1 MHPESRPQT
10 FRLQPRVYLNAFRIF
25 TVVRM
30 ATIFILKQ
38 IIDLV
43 CEELSKTKSIHQESQ
58 PESIKRFE
66 EMLHK
71 KDEEIATLYKE
82 NIKLENRIR
91 QIESELD
98 VFSVINPQPVK
109 SEEPTKQVEQEV
121 KNETVNPTSV
131 PAQTVEVKKEETT
144 KPKRKRD
151 SEDRKQYMKEYG
163 KKYRQ
168 RQREKKIEMNL

>member
-1 MHPESRPQT
+1 
-10 FRLQPRVYLNAFRIF
+10 
-25 TVVRM
+25 M

-43 CEELSKTKSIHQESQ
+43 CEELSKTKSTNSQ
-58 PESIKRFE
+58 PESVKHLE

-71 KDEEIATLYKE
+71 RDEEITALYKE

-98 VFSVINPQPVK
+98 VFSVINPQTK
-109 SEEPTKQVEQEV
+109 SEDATEV
-121 KNETVNPTSV
+121 KNEVVNESTK
-131 PAQTVEVKKEETT
+131 QTVEAESQQTKKEDEST

-151 SEDRKQYMKEYG
+151 SEERKQYMKDYG

-168 RQREKKIEMNL
+168 RQREKKIEMDL

>member
-1 MHPESRPQT
+1 MI
-10 FRLQPRVYLNAFRIF
+10 N
-25 TVVRM
+25 
-30 ATIFILKQ
+30 
-38 IIDLV
+38 
-43 CEELSKTKSIHQESQ
+43 
-58 PESIKRFE
+58 
-66 EMLHK
+66 K

-98 VFSVINPQPVK
+98 VFSVINPQTK
-109 SEEPTKQVEQEV
+109 SEETTEV
-121 KNETVNPTSV
+121 KNEVVEPIKQSV
-131 PAQTVEVKKEETT
+131 EPEVKKVDEPI

>member
-1 MHPESRPQT
+1 MT
-10 FRLQPRVYLNAFRIF
+10 
-25 TVVRM
+25 
-30 ATIFILKQ
+30 TIFIIKQ

-43 CEELSKTKSIHQESQ
+43 CEELTKTKSINTP
-58 PESIKRFE
+58 PESVKHYE
-66 EMLHK
+66 EILHR
-71 KDEEIATLYKE
+71 KDEELATLYKE

-98 VFSVINPQPVK
+98 VFSVINPQTKHEEVK
-109 SEEPTKQVEQEV
+109 NEVVEPTKQSAE
-121 KNETVNPTSV
+121 P
-131 PAQTVEVKKEETT
+131 EVKKEEEPT

>member
-1 MHPESRPQT
+1 
-10 FRLQPRVYLNAFRIF
+10 
-25 TVVRM
+25 M

-43 CEELSKTKSIHQESQ
+43 CEELSKTKSIQSESQ

-66 EMLHK
+66 DMLHK

-109 SEEPTKQVEQEV
+109 LEEPTKQTEHEV
-121 KNETVNPTSV
+121 KNETVNPPPAPVPV
-131 PAQTVEVKKEETT
+131 PAHTEEAKKEEAT

>member
-1 MHPESRPQT
+1 
-10 FRLQPRVYLNAFRIF
+10 
-25 TVVRM
+25 M
-30 ATIFILKQ
+30 ATIFIVKQ

-43 CEELSKTKSIHQESQ
+43 CEELSKTKSIQQESQ

-98 VFSVINPQPVK
+98 VFSVINPQPIK
-109 SEEPTKQVEQEV
+109 SEEPTKHVEHEV
-121 KNETVNPTSV
+121 KNETVEPE
-131 PAQTVEVKKEETT
+131 TVEAKKEEPI

-151 SEDRKQYMKEYG
+151 SEERKQYMKEYG

-168 RQREKKIEMNL
+168 RQREKKFEMNL

>member
-1 MHPESRPQT
+1 
-10 FRLQPRVYLNAFRIF
+10 
-25 TVVRM
+25 M
-30 ATIFILKQ
+30 ATIFIIKQ

-43 CEELSKTKSIHQESQ
+43 CEELSKTKSTNSQ
-58 PESIKRFE
+58 PESVRHYE
-66 EMLHK
+66 EILHR
-71 KDEEIATLYKE
+71 KDEELATLYKE

-98 VFSVINPQPVK
+98 VFSVINPQTK
-109 SEEPTKQVEQEV
+109 SEDATEVKNEVVNEPTKQ
-121 KNETVNPTSV
+121 
-131 PAQTVEVKKEETT
+131 TVEAEPQQTKKEEEPT

-151 SEDRKQYMKEYG
+151 SEERKQYMKEYG

>member
-1 MHPESRPQT
+1 
-10 FRLQPRVYLNAFRIF
+10 
-25 TVVRM
+25 M
-30 ATIFILKQ
+30 ASIFIIKQ

-43 CEELSKTKSIHQESQ
+43 CEELTKTKSIQSQSQ

-66 EMLHK
+66 EMLNK

-98 VFSVINPQPVK
+98 VFSVINPQTK
-109 SEEPTKQVEQEV
+109 SEDTTEVKNEVVNEPTKQSVE
-121 KNETVNPTSV
+121 P
-131 PAQTVEVKKEETT
+131 EVKKAEEHI

>member
-1 MHPESRPQT
+1 
-10 FRLQPRVYLNAFRIF
+10 
-25 TVVRM
+25 M

-43 CEELSKTKSIHQESQ
+43 CEELSKTKSIQQESQ

-66 EMLHK
+66 DMLHK

-98 VFSVINPQPVK
+98 VFSVINPQPIK
-109 SEEPTKQVEQEV
+109 SEESTKQTEQEV
-121 KNETVNPTSV
+121 KNETVNPTPA
-131 PAQTVEVKKEETT
+131 PAQTAEAKKEEPT

>member
-1 MHPESRPQT
+1 
-10 FRLQPRVYLNAFRIF
+10 
-25 TVVRM
+25 M

-43 CEELSKTKSIHQESQ
+43 CEELSKTKVANSQ
-58 PESIKRFE
+58 PESVRHYE
-66 EMLHK
+66 EILNK
-71 KDEEIATLYKE
+71 KDEELATLYKE

-98 VFSVINPQPVK
+98 VFSVINPQTK
-109 SEEPTKQVEQEV
+109 SEDATEVKNEVVEPTKQLFEPESQ
-121 KNETVNPTSV
+121 
-131 PAQTVEVKKEETT
+131 QTKKEEEPA

-151 SEDRKQYMKEYG
+151 SEERKQYMKEYG

>member
-1 MHPESRPQT
+1 
-10 FRLQPRVYLNAFRIF
+10 
-25 TVVRM
+25 M

-43 CEELSKTKSIHQESQ
+43 CEELSKTKSIQQESQ
-58 PESIKRFE
+58 PESIKHFE
-66 EMLHK
+66 DILNK

-109 SEEPTKQVEQEV
+109 SEESTKQTEHEV
-121 KNETVNPTSV
+121 KNETVNPTPV
-131 PAQTVEVKKEETT
+131 PVHTEEVKKEEPT

>member
-1 MHPESRPQT
+1 
-10 FRLQPRVYLNAFRIF
+10 
-25 TVVRM
+25 M

-43 CEELSKTKSIHQESQ
+43 CEELSKTKSIQQESQ

-66 EMLHK
+66 DMLHK

-98 VFSVINPQPVK
+98 VFSVINPQPAK
-109 SEEPTKQVEQEV
+109 SEEPTKQTEQEV
-121 KNETVNPTSV
+121 KNETVNPTPATV
-131 PAQTVEVKKEETT
+131 PVQTEEAKKEETT

>member
-1 MHPESRPQT
+1 
-10 FRLQPRVYLNAFRIF
+10 
-25 TVVRM
+25 M

-43 CEELSKTKSIHQESQ
+43 CEELSKTKSTNSQ
-58 PESIKRFE
+58 PESVKHLE

-71 KDEEIATLYKE
+71 RDEELATLYKE

-98 VFSVINPQPVK
+98 VFSVINPQTK
-109 SEEPTKQVEQEV
+109 SEDTTEVKNEVVNEPTKQ
-121 KNETVNPTSV
+121 
-131 PAQTVEVKKEETT
+131 TVEAEPQQTKKEEEPT

-151 SEDRKQYMKEYG
+151 SEERKQYMKEYG

>member
-1 MHPESRPQT
+1 
-10 FRLQPRVYLNAFRIF
+10 
-25 TVVRM
+25 M

-43 CEELSKTKSIHQESQ
+43 CEELSKTKSIQSESQ
-58 PESIKRFE
+58 HESIKRFE

-91 QIESELD
+91 QMESELD
-98 VFSVINPQPVK
+98 IFSVINPQPAK
-109 SEEPTKQVEQEV
+109 SDEPTRQCEQEV
-121 KNETVNPTSV
+121 KNETINPIPT
-131 PAQTVEVKKEETT
+131 QTEEAKKEETT

-151 SEDRKQYMKEYG
+151 SEDRKQYMKDYG

>member
-1 MHPESRPQT
+1 
-10 FRLQPRVYLNAFRIF
+10 
-25 TVVRM
+25 M

-43 CEELSKTKSIHQESQ
+43 CEELSKTKSTYQESQ

-66 EMLHK
+66 DMLHK

-109 SEEPTKQVEQEV
+109 SEEPTKQTEQEV
-121 KNETVNPTSV
+121 KNETVNPTSAPV
-131 PAQTVEVKKEETT
+131 PAQAEEAKKEEHA

-151 SEDRKQYMKEYG
+151 SEDRRQYMKEYG

>member
-1 MHPESRPQT
+1 
-10 FRLQPRVYLNAFRIF
+10 
-25 TVVRM
+25 M

-43 CEELSKTKSIHQESQ
+43 CEELSKTKSTNSQ
-58 PESIKRFE
+58 PESVKHLE

-71 KDEEIATLYKE
+71 RDEELATLYKE

-98 VFSVINPQPVK
+98 VFSVINPQTK
-109 SEEPTKQVEQEV
+109 SEDATEV
-121 KNETVNPTSV
+121 KNEVVNEPTKPSV
-131 PAQTVEVKKEETT
+131 ESEPQQTKKEEEPT

-151 SEDRKQYMKEYG
+151 SEERKQYMKEYG

>member
-1 MHPESRPQT
+1 MT
-10 FRLQPRVYLNAFRIF
+10 
-25 TVVRM
+25 
-30 ATIFILKQ
+30 TIFIIKQ

-43 CEELSKTKSIHQESQ
+43 CEELSKTKSINTT

-66 EMLHK
+66 EMLNK

-98 VFSVINPQPVK
+98 VFSVINPQTK
-109 SEEPTKQVEQEV
+109 SEESTEV
-121 KNETVNPTSV
+121 KNEVVNESTKQSV
-131 PAQTVEVKKEETT
+131 EPEVKKAEEPT

>member
-1 MHPESRPQT
+1 
-10 FRLQPRVYLNAFRIF
+10 
-25 TVVRM
+25 M
-30 ATIFILKQ
+30 ASIFIIKQ

-43 CEELSKTKSIHQESQ
+43 CEELTKTKSIQSQSQ
-58 PESIKRFE
+58 PESIKHFE
-66 EMLHK
+66 EMINK

-98 VFSVINPQPVK
+98 VFSVINPQTK
-109 SEEPTKQVEQEV
+109 SEETTEV
-121 KNETVNPTSV
+121 KNEVVEPIKQSV
-131 PAQTVEVKKEETT
+131 EPEVKKVDEPI

>member
-1 MHPESRPQT
+1 
-10 FRLQPRVYLNAFRIF
+10 
-25 TVVRM
+25 M

-43 CEELSKTKSIHQESQ
+43 CEELSKTKSIHSNS
-58 PESIKRFE
+58 ESIKHFE
-66 EMLHK
+66 DILNK

-98 VFSVINPQPVK
+98 IFSVLNPQSK
-109 SEEPTKQVEQEV
+109 LDEATKQTEQEV
-121 KNETVNPTSV
+121 KNETVNPTPTPV
-131 PAQTVEVKKEETT
+131 HTEEVKKEETT

>member
-1 MHPESRPQT
+1 
-10 FRLQPRVYLNAFRIF
+10 
-25 TVVRM
+25 M
-30 ATIFILKQ
+30 ASIFIIKQ

-43 CEELSKTKSIHQESQ
+43 CEELTKTKSIQSQSQ

-66 EMLHK
+66 EMLNK

-98 VFSVINPQPVK
+98 VFSIINPQIK
-109 SEEPTKQVEQEV
+109 SEETNEVKNEVVEPTKQSVE
-121 KNETVNPTSV
+121 P
-131 PAQTVEVKKEETT
+131 EVKKAEEPI

>member
-1 MHPESRPQT
+1 
-10 FRLQPRVYLNAFRIF
+10 
-25 TVVRM
+25 M

-43 CEELSKTKSIHQESQ
+43 CEELTKTKSINTQ
-58 PESIKRFE
+58 PESVKHLE
-66 EMLHK
+66 EMIHR
-71 KDEEIATLYKE
+71 KDEELATLYKE

-98 VFSVINPQPVK
+98 VFSVINPQIK
-109 SEEPTKQVEQEV
+109 SEEDATEVKNNIVEPTKQSVESEPQ
-121 KNETVNPTSV
+121 
-131 PAQTVEVKKEETT
+131 QTKKEEEPI

-151 SEDRKQYMKEYG
+151 SEERRQYMKEYG

>member
-1 MHPESRPQT
+1 
-10 FRLQPRVYLNAFRIF
+10 
-25 TVVRM
+25 M

-43 CEELSKTKSIHQESQ
+43 CEELTKTKSINTT
-58 PESIKRFE
+58 PESVKHYE
-66 EMLHK
+66 EILHR
-71 KDEEIATLYKE
+71 KDEELATLYKE

-98 VFSVINPQPVK
+98 VFSVINPQTK
-109 SEEPTKQVEQEV
+109 SEDSTEVKNEVVNEPTKQSVEYESQ
-121 KNETVNPTSV
+121 
-131 PAQTVEVKKEETT
+131 QTKKEEEPI

-151 SEDRKQYMKEYG
+151 SEERKQYMKEYG

>member
-1 MHPESRPQT
+1 
-10 FRLQPRVYLNAFRIF
+10 
-25 TVVRM
+25 M
-30 ATIFILKQ
+30 ATIFIIKQ

-43 CEELSKTKSIHQESQ
+43 CEELSKTKSINSQ
-58 PESIKRFE
+58 PESVKQYE
-66 EMLHK
+66 EILHR
-71 KDEEIATLYKE
+71 KDEELATLYKE

-98 VFSVINPQPVK
+98 VFSVINPQTK
-109 SEEPTKQVEQEV
+109 SEDTTEVKNEVVNEPTKQ
-121 KNETVNPTSV
+121 
-131 PAQTVEVKKEETT
+131 TVESDVKKEEEPI

-151 SEDRKQYMKEYG
+151 SEERRQYMKEYG

>member
-1 MHPESRPQT
+1 
-10 FRLQPRVYLNAFRIF
+10 
-25 TVVRM
+25 M
-30 ATIFILKQ
+30 ASIFIIKQ

-43 CEELSKTKSIHQESQ
+43 CEELTKTKSIQSQSQ

-66 EMLHK
+66 EMINK

-98 VFSVINPQPVK
+98 VFSVINPQTK
-109 SEEPTKQVEQEV
+109 SEETTEV
-121 KNETVNPTSV
+121 KNEVVEPIKQSV
-131 PAQTVEVKKEETT
+131 EPEVKKVDEPI

>member
-1 MHPESRPQT
+1 
-10 FRLQPRVYLNAFRIF
+10 
-25 TVVRM
+25 M
-30 ATIFILKQ
+30 ASIFILKQ

-43 CEELSKTKSIHQESQ
+43 CEELTKTKSIQSQSQ

-66 EMLHK
+66 EMLNK

-98 VFSVINPQPVK
+98 IFSVINPQTK
-109 SEEPTKQVEQEV
+109 SEETTEVKNEVVEPTKQSVE
-121 KNETVNPTSV
+121 P
-131 PAQTVEVKKEETT
+131 EVKKAEEPI

-151 SEDRKQYMKEYG
+151 SEERKQYMKEYG

>member
-1 MHPESRPQT
+1 
-10 FRLQPRVYLNAFRIF
+10 
-25 TVVRM
+25 M

-43 CEELSKTKSIHQESQ
+43 CEELTKTKSTNSQ
-58 PESIKRFE
+58 PESVKHLE

-71 KDEEIATLYKE
+71 RDEELATLYKE

-98 VFSVINPQPVK
+98 VFSVINPQIK
-109 SEEPTKQVEQEV
+109 SEEDTTEVKNEVVNEPTKQ
-121 KNETVNPTSV
+121 
-131 PAQTVEVKKEETT
+131 TVEAEPQQTKKEEEPT

-151 SEDRKQYMKEYG
+151 SEERRQYMKEYG

>member
-1 MHPESRPQT
+1 
-10 FRLQPRVYLNAFRIF
+10 
-25 TVVRM
+25 M

-43 CEELSKTKSIHQESQ
+43 CEELTKTKSINTP
-58 PESIKRFE
+58 PESVKHYE
-66 EMLHK
+66 EIIHK
-71 KDEEIATLYKE
+71 KDEELATLYKE

-98 VFSVINPQPVK
+98 VFSVINPQTK
-109 SEEPTKQVEQEV
+109 SEDSTEV
-121 KNETVNPTSV
+121 KNEVVNEPIKQSV
-131 PAQTVEVKKEETT
+131 ESESQQTKKEEETT

-151 SEDRKQYMKEYG
+151 SEERKQYMKEYG

>member
-1 MHPESRPQT
+1 
-10 FRLQPRVYLNAFRIF
+10 
-25 TVVRM
+25 M

-43 CEELSKTKSIHQESQ
+43 CEELSKTKSINTQ
-58 PESIKRFE
+58 PESVKHLE
-66 EMLHK
+66 EMIHR
-71 KDEEIATLYKE
+71 KDEELATLYKE

-98 VFSVINPQPVK
+98 VFSVINPQTK
-109 SEEPTKQVEQEV
+109 SEDTTEVKNEVVNEPTKQ
-121 KNETVNPTSV
+121 
-131 PAQTVEVKKEETT
+131 TVEAEPQQTKKEEEST

-151 SEDRKQYMKEYG
+151 SEERRQYMKEYG

>member
-1 MHPESRPQT
+1 
-10 FRLQPRVYLNAFRIF
+10 
-25 TVVRM
+25 M
-30 ATIFILKQ
+30 ASIFILKQ

-43 CEELSKTKSIHQESQ
+43 CEELTKTKSIQSQ
-58 PESIKRFE
+58 SKPESIKRFE
-66 EMLHK
+66 EIINK

-98 VFSVINPQPVK
+98 VFSVINPQTK
-109 SEEPTKQVEQEV
+109 SEDSTEV
-121 KNETVNPTSV
+121 KNEVVNEPIKQSV
-131 PAQTVEVKKEETT
+131 ESESQQTKKEEEPT

-151 SEDRKQYMKEYG
+151 SEERKQYMKEYG